1 MSTAFPI
8 SGVSPV
14 NKSIRYQI
22 CAVVLI
28 RRRTVHRATGHRFK
42 VSKFLCFSVHFLFEN
57 PYYGALGTRVALL
70 AAQVHYLILAPIALD
85 VDPLESHPL
94 SVFYLRMHDT
104 YPLHGFYFFFL
115 IFTSGDAKNLKHIS
129 KKRFCTWAL
138 TVHPTGCPLISS
150 LEPNP
155 RKLMENLFSVI
166 VNNFEKIIFFRPN
179 YLLLV
184 CLWQKKT
191 FFFQKLV
198 KMTKNYATDFRRM
211 DSKHLV
217 EDP

>member
-1 MSTAFPI
+1 MTHTRCMAFI
-8 SGVSPV
+8 
-14 NKSIRYQI
+14 
-22 CAVVLI
+22 
-28 RRRTVHRATGHRFK
+28 
-42 VSKFLCFSVHFLFEN
+42 
-57 PYYGALGTRVALL
+57 
-70 AAQVHYLILAPIALD
+70 
-85 VDPLESHPL
+85 
-94 SVFYLRMHDT
+94 
-104 YPLHGFYFFFL
+104 L
-115 IFTSGDAKNLKHIS
+115 IFFNFHQRRCEKFETHIK
-129 KKRFCTWAL
+129 KKRFCTFFRGWAL

-150 LEPNP
+150 LEPDP

-198 KMTKNYATDFRRM
+198 KMTKNYATDFRGM